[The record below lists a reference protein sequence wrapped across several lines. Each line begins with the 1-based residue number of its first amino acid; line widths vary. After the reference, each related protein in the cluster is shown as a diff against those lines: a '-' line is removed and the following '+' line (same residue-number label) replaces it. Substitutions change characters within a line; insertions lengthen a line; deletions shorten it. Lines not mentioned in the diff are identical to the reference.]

1 LGLADTRPEKC
12 IVADSGQ
19 NPGLV
24 GELSA
29 VVESIIM
36 YLNDYL
42 NDRYF
47 CTMEVLGLKRYPQL
61 QCRKVEGLLGIQT
74 AFTDHQ

>member
-1 LGLADTRPEKC
+1 
-12 IVADSGQ
+12 V
-19 NPGLV
+19 
-24 GELSA
+24 

-36 YLNDYL
+36 YL

-61 QCRKVEGLLGIQT
+61 QYRKVEGLLGIQS
-74 AFTDHQ
+74 AFFDHQ

>member
-1 LGLADTRPEKC
+1 M
-12 IVADSGQ
+12 
-19 NPGLV
+19 
-24 GELSA
+24 

-36 YLNDYL
+36 YL

-61 QCRKVEGLLGIQT
+61 QCRKVKGL
-74 AFTDHQ
+74 F